1 MKLLVL
7 AGEESG
13 VHYAE
18 RISAAVRA
26 KCPEVEIRGYSD
38 YGFKTADLAVFGIWA
53 VLRRIFFF
61 LRVKRT
67 MVRAIDEWKPDVVC
81 TIDYPGMN
89 LKLAAY
95 AKSKGIKAVHVV
107 CPQVWAWHQGRIP
120 RIERSLDKICCFFP
134 FEPAIF
140 RTGLAEF
147 VGHPLAQEF
156 EGSVDGGEERR
167 EKGLVA
173 LLPGSRL
180 GEIEKHL
187 PTLLEAV
194 APLKGIRVA
203 IPAANERARAAIE
216 RIVANFKTK
225 LSTLNYKLSTLTVQS
240 GGARELLRRATFNS
254 NCPVWR
260 GPRASPPRR
269 RRRSRERDGDA

>member
-18 RISAAVRA
+18 RISAAVRTRR
-26 KCPEVEIRGYSD
+26 PDVEIRGYSD

-140 RTGLAEF
+140 RPGLAEF

-156 EGSVDGGEERR
+156 EGGTNGGEGERR
-167 EKGLVA
+167 
-173 LLPGSRL
+173 R
-180 GEIEKHL
+180 GE
-187 PTLLEAV
+187 
-194 APLKGIRVA
+194 
-203 IPAANERARAAIE
+203 
-216 RIVANFKTK
+216 
-225 LSTLNYKLSTLTVQS
+225 
-240 GGARELLRRATFNS
+240 AREGSCCATPRFASRRDRKA
-254 NCPVWR
+254 P
-260 GPRASPPRR
+260 PDAS
-269 RRRSRERDGDA
+269 